1 MAILA
6 ECPQCHRKQAVKNRN
21 CAGCDNDLVKAKRGG
36 KVRYWIHYRVPS
48 GKQRWEFVKLPDGRP
63 GGIEEARAAEGKRK
77 AQKKENPTIL
87 EKVPAE
93 RMTFNELAEWYL
105 DLKSIK
111 KLASYRRVQAILK
124 NFNEVFGNRIVSTI
138 KLQDLEEYQETREG
152 EGKAAATIDMEIS
165 IVKTMVT
172 KAFDNDLVDG
182 RTVKAFRRVKRKL
195 RRGDNARKRTLTTT
209 EYLRLVEVAAPHL
222 KGIITTAFNTG
233 MRAGELRALRWSHID
248 REHGVIR
255 LPADVTKES
264 RAKVIPI
271 NHHVKKVLVENPR
284 RAIHHDFVFTYKGNP
299 IGDNGGFKKSFITAC
314 LRAGIPQGHNEA
326 DGLTFHDIRCT
337 VKTYML
343 SAGVDKVYRDTILGH
358 SLKGMD
364 IHYLVPS
371 EDDLHR
377 AMSKYTE
384 WLDGQLLANSEF
396 VSHGVNNC
404 QKKGQPV

>member
-93 RMTFNELAEWYL
+93 RMTVAELAEWYL
-105 DLKSIK
+105 ELKPVK
-111 KLASYRRVQAILK
+111 KLASYVRIKQGIA
-124 NFNEVFGNRIVSTI
+124 NFNRTFGDRVVSSL
-138 KLQDLEEYQETREG
+138 KPLDLEEYQEKREE
-152 EGKAAATIDMEIS
+152 EGRAAATIDMEIS
-165 IVKTMVT
+165 LVKTMVT

-195 RRGDNARKRTLTTT
+195 RRGDNARKRTLTTD

-248 REHGVIR
+248 RGHGVIR

-271 NHHVKKVLVENPR
+271 NCHVKRVLAENPR

-299 IGDNGGFKKSFITAC
+299 ISDNGGFKKSFITAC
-314 LRAGIPQGHNEA
+314 VRAGIPQGQE
-326 DGLTFHDIRCT
+326 DPEGIIFHDIRRT
-337 VKTYML
+337 VKTNML
-343 SAGVDKVYRDTILGH
+343 AAGVDKVYRDTILGH
-358 SLKGMD
+358 SLTGMD
-364 IHYLVPS
+364 VHYISPS
-371 EDDLHR
+371 EENLKQ
-377 AMSKYTE
+377 AMAKYTA
-384 WLDGQLLANSEF
+384 WLDTQFEN
-396 VSHGVNNC
+396 VSHLVNNSN
-404 QKKGQPV
+404 KKG